1 MGGKTAVISLP
12 APWIK
17 RYNIHKGDELD
28 LQEKSNEILIKT
40 INENSV
46 IKRIID
52 TRKINDSSMIW
63 NFIPAAYIS
72 GVDEIEIY
80 FKGIEQKKIIEQC
93 VSTLIGFGIID
104 EKEDYIYIKDITG
117 AEMEFNSVF
126 RRVLFMLGSM
136 AKEGTE
142 ALKNKDY
149 EKLSF
154 LRNKDYMVNFN
165 IFFCLRYIF
174 KNDKENLIA
183 YSILNLLESMNDRI
197 ADTYEHIVENKI
209 EISKSFIGI
218 FEEASKIIDDLNKV
232 YYHPKKEEKI
242 RVVSELDSKCDI
254 FEKLLKKEFY
264 KLSKDEGIA
273 ISYVNAAIGTLR
285 DTINLLLVE

>member
-1 MGGKTAVISLP
+1 MKRKVIFMGGKTAVISLP

-104 EKEDYIYIKDITG
+104 EKEDYIYIKDSLVINLNG
-117 AEMEFNSVF
+117 LLADSFSV
-126 RRVLFMLGSM
+126 
-136 AKEGTE
+136 K
-142 ALKNKDY
+142 
-149 EKLSF
+149 
-154 LRNKDYMVNFN
+154 
-165 IFFCLRYIF
+165 I
-174 KNDKENLIA
+174 
-183 YSILNLLESMNDRI
+183 YSIKYNLN
-197 ADTYEHIVENKI
+197 
-209 EISKSFIGI
+209 
-218 FEEASKIIDDLNKV
+218 
-232 YYHPKKEEKI
+232 EKYLI
-242 RVVSELDSKCDI
+242 
-254 FEKLLKKEFY
+254 
-264 KLSKDEGIA
+264 
-273 ISYVNAAIGTLR
+273 LR
-285 DTINLLLVE
+285 R